1 MKLNHQ
7 EPKIS
12 KAEKRRKWI
21 VRIFALF
28 LALVLVGGSFY
39 SIILFIAE
47 MLA

>member
-1 MKLNHQ
+1 MKNNHQ

-12 KAEKRRKWI
+12 QAEKRRKRI

-28 LALVLVGGSFY
+28 LALLLVGGSFY
-39 SIILFIAE
+39 SIILFIAQ